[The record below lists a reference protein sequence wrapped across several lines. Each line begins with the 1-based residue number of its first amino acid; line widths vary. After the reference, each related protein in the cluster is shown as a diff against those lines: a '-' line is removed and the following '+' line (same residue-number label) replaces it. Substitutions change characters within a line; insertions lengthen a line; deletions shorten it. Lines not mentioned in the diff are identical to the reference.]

1 MGIYNY
7 TQEEVFE
14 GLAKASAEMPSGL
27 GYVFH
32 PSDDGLLSTRMI
44 RSSSDGVSSVLSIAV
59 QTVGINSKADA
70 NSRVLPAF
78 LTSHS
83 VAVKVD
89 GKFVAKRQIRSSTE
103 HAEEIFVRIG
113 ELPLYGKLELEVI

>member
-44 RSSSDGVSSVLSIAV
+44 RSSSDGVSSVLSIARRNLRKDRR
-59 QTVGINSKADA
+59 TSALRKARVGSHLIFRESLL
-70 NSRVLPAF
+70 SLPF
-78 LTSHS
+78 
-83 VAVKVD
+83 
-89 GKFVAKRQIRSSTE
+89 
-103 HAEEIFVRIG
+103 
-113 ELPLYGKLELEVI
+113 